1 MGNSI
6 TLQKFYPK
14 TMKNEFFEEFQYNSC
29 ISRGICSIS
38 PQNSAL
44 QTVLVLYL
52 RLFAKYSMNINIDK
66 SIKDFILNTI
76 SITIYNPEFNE
87 KSFLYAMKNFREI
100 LPKIIEKSS
109 ETNKEKELET
119 EKNKA
124 LELFQ
129 ETENIIDAIKFG
141 EKIFNRGVKN
151 ISPEIRD
158 LYNIMLVISKSI
170 SINLLDLE
178 SFEKYNDLAFETILS
193 IYSKINL
200 EEKNIEALKTEIYKA
215 VETDLELMKLI
226 RNSQEER
233 YGMQGKEEVSY
244 TTIPNKAVLVVG
256 SNIRELETVLEA
268 LKNEDIDIYT
278 HDDMMLAHTF
288 PNFKM
293 YPRLKGQYGQGI
305 ENCLLDF
312 ATFPGPIVLTKHSLH
327 NIENFYRGR
336 LFTTDYTTNPKG
348 IIKIENNNFE
358 KVIKEAY
365 NSKGFKRG
373 RQCETISIGY
383 NYDEIISC
391 IKSKLENNDY
401 KQIFIIGLDGYS
413 LEQRTY
419 F

>member
-1 MGNSI
+1 MGNI
-6 TLQKFYPK
+6 KE
-14 TMKNEFFEEFQYNSC
+14 NFFEDGHFKVEIEETVRGKDMFMITDIGNYLYVPVHEIPDMKWKDLGKHISNIIKINS
-29 ISRGICSIS
+29 
-38 PQNSAL
+38 
-44 QTVLVLYL
+44 
-52 RLFAKYSMNINIDK
+52 
-66 SIKDFILNTI
+66 
-76 SITIYNPEFNE
+76 E
-87 KSFLYAMKNFREI
+87 
-100 LPKIIEKSS
+100 
-109 ETNKEKELET
+109 
-119 EKNKA
+119 
-124 LELFQ
+124 
-129 ETENIIDAIKFG
+129 ENIIDAIKFG

-178 SFEKYNDLAFETILS
+178 SFEKYNDLAFETILN

-215 VETDLELMKLI
+215 AETDLELMRLI

-268 LKNEDIDIYT
+268 LKNENIDIYT

-348 IIKIENNNFE
+348 IIKIEN
-358 KVIKEAY
+358 K
-365 NSKGFKRG
+365 
-373 RQCETISIGY
+373 
-383 NYDEIISC
+383 DE
-391 IKSKLENNDY
+391 
-401 KQIFIIGLDGYS
+401 
-413 LEQRTY
+413 
-419 F
+419 